1 GIAGHL
7 PGFGNRYP
15 KPVAELAH
23 FFAIPRNTLA
33 DRFGRDEPFAVIR
46 AAETVRG
53 CGNLWKRARPDYGK
67 PSSRTGAGPAAIPEF
82 TWFRGRMPRSSPQA
96 VAMRGRSG
104 CARRRRRTA
113 S

>member
-33 DRFGRDEPFAVIR
+33 DRFGRDEPFAFIR

-53 CGNLWKRARPDYGK
+53 CGNLWKRAGWISGHHLPRK
-67 PSSRTGAGPAAIPEF
+67 GAGPAAILGF

-104 CARRRRRTA
+104 
-113 S
+113 